1 MENGLS
7 PAFHLPAANGNM
19 RRVFA
24 YLIKQRY
31 IDPAVITH
39 FAHERTLYESREFF
53 GEPKRE
59 IHNAVFVG
67 KDKDGIPRHA
77 HKRSLNSYGA
87 GYKGNTDGSNPAY
100 SFCHIGTSSWLFVF
114 EAPIDLLSYL
124 TLYPDNWQEHSYV
137 ALCGVAEHA
146 MLGRLQE
153 YPHLHTVI
161 LCMDNDVAGLNAT
174 ERLTDILWDY
184 GYMDIWQGRSR
195 CKDWNED
202 LIALHGGTP
211 KPAVPHVY
219 RNLFME
225 SLDAMQCR
233 HCSNLERTRARIWT
247 FYKDYSQTGDLE
259 SVRRTAETAA
269 TGVGLIR
276 ARLGVSADCV
286 DGFDGFRREYRAGY
300 RAYRDKS
307 LVTSRQTAFE
317 RAVRVVMTD
326 LGEHAARSPEDY
338 RVTAD
343 KLTTLFD
350 ASAKLYARLR
360 MEQLED
366 QAFEQRQEYQK

>member
-7 PAFHLPAANGNM
+7 PVFHLPAANGNM

-53 GEPKRE
+53 GEPKLE

-67 KDKDGIPRHA
+67 KDKDGIPQHA
-77 HKRSLNSYGA
+77 HKRSLNSYGG

-161 LCMDNDVAGLNAT
+161 LCLDNDVAGTNAT
-174 ERLTDILWDY
+174 ERLTDVLWDY
-184 GYMDIWQGRSR
+184 GYTDIWQGRSR

-225 SLDAMQCR
+225 SLDAMQCCP
-233 HCSNLERTRARIWT
+233 CSNLERTRARIWT

-259 SVRRTAETAA
+259 SVRRTAETRRN
-269 TGVGLIR
+269 GGQPDPCPVGGKR
-276 ARLGVSADCV
+276 RLCG
-286 DGFDGFRREYRAGY
+286 
-300 RAYRDKS
+300 
-307 LVTSRQTAFE
+307 
-317 RAVRVVMTD
+317 
-326 LGEHAARSPEDY
+326 
-338 RVTAD
+338 
-343 KLTTLFD
+343 
-350 ASAKLYARLR
+350 RL
-360 MEQLED
+360 
-366 QAFEQRQEYQK
+366 